1 VKATMDILRAM
12 TKASGIKGSRGFA
25 DFIASRITIATTQP
39 TLLDMSEHFAQ
50 SLNVEMQYVASR
62 KMTAFMQVTPCS
74 DARGMLYWL
83 REHPKF
89 AAAILTLRTPMRKEF
104 EGGKKEDVQTRK
116 EDADIQTQNDY
127 IEIIETIEIIAD
139 IDTELGHAL
148 PQREKDIPIQMTC
161 LSPLSHGGDKKSG
174 NSTLF
179 RRQEI
184 ISTTGKMLSLPYIDG
199 NAPRGVIRDLLA
211 DHYLKTL
218 GISDIKGQV
227 HLWFFHALFSG
238 GALEENSQSAK
249 KLSQKL
255 GGNGATKAAGMQEFR
270 EMIPPLSLLG
280 SALGN
285 RIIHGHVNV
294 CKFEPVCKEYGTG
307 DIDVSSLLTWTFITR
322 RDDNEERPCDEKSK
336 AMIANSECLKQG
348 TVLFGG
354 IDMGPAMTEIEKSCL
369 GKGLELWKDYGYFGA
384 ANRHGLGE
392 IDLQFDSPDGDL
404 YEQYLHDN
412 RLTILTYLEEIG
424 GIHESGQFAV

>member
-1 VKATMDILRAM
+1 MNETVKATMDILRAM

-39 TLLDMSEHFAQ
+39 TLFDMAEHFAQ

-89 AAAILTLRTPMRKEF
+89 AAAILTLKSDKR
-104 EGGKKEDVQTRK
+104 
-116 EDADIQTQNDY
+116 EDADDHTDVQDTQDY
-127 IEIIETIEIIAD
+127 RDIIETIEIIAD

-307 DIDVSSLLTWTFITR
+307 EIDVASLLTWSFITR
-322 RDDNEERPCDEKSK
+322 RDDNEERPQDEKSK